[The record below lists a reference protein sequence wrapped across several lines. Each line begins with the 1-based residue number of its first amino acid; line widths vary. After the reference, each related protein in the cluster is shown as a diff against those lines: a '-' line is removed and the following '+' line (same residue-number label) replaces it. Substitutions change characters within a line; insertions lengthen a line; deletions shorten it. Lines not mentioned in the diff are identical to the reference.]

1 MLKGGAAMLTAF
13 QLLAGIALLYAGAE
27 MLVRGGASLAL
38 RVGITPLVVGLT
50 VISFGTSSPELVVSF
65 KAAMDHDS
73 AIALGNVIGSNIAN
87 IALVLGLAALIR
99 PIRVE
104 RQVIRREVP
113 IMLLASVI
121 LCVMLWNG
129 RLGRLEGG
137 LLFAALIA
145 YTIFSIRLSRAELRL
160 STPTGGTASV
170 RSGDDTEVVP
180 PLSPAHLHGGTGSV
194 PSELG
199 HDQDRDDTAVVPP
212 VGNETPPKT
221 YTTPWSAALIIL
233 GLVLLLPG
241 AHIFV
246 LGAVT
251 VAEWLGVSAFVI
263 GLTVVAIGTS
273 LPEVATSMVASFKG
287 EGDMAVG
294 NAIGSNIFNIFCILG
309 LSALFF
315 GVAGNGV
322 AWIDLGVML
331 GVALISLPILRTGF
345 VIDRWEG
352 AALLVAYAGYLF
364 YRFQISGI

>member
-1 MLKGGAAMLTAF
+1 MLTAF
-13 QLLAGIALLYAGAE
+13 QLLAGVVLLYAGAE
-27 MLVRGGASLAL
+27 TLVRGGASLAL
-38 RVGITPLVVGLT
+38 RVGISPLVVGLT

-65 KAAMDHDS
+65 KAAMEHDS

-129 RLGRLEGG
+129 RLGRIEGG

-145 YTIFSIRLSRAELRL
+145 YTVFSIRLSRAELR
-160 STPTGGTASV
+160 SSMSPGGTASV

-194 PSELG
+194 PSEPG

-212 VGNETPPKT
+212 VENEAPPKT
-221 YTTPWSAALIIL
+221 YTTPWSAGMVIL
-233 GLVLLLPG
+233 GLLLLLPG

-315 GVAGNGV
+315 GVEGNGV

-331 GVALISLPILRTGF
+331 AVALISLPILRTGF
-345 VIDRWEG
+345 VINRWEG
-352 AALLVAYAGYLF
+352 AGLLAAYVGYLV
-364 YRFQISGI
+364 YLFQRGG